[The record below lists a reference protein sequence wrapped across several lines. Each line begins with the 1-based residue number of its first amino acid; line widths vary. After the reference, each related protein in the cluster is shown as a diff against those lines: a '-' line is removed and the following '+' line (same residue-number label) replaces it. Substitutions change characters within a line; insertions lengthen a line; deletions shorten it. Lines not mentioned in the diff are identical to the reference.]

1 MLKRIRNVHSLFYM
15 PLAFLAFP
23 VLGVFFFGY
32 PVWTLGITAAFLSW
46 LPFSCQF

>member
-23 VLGVFFFGY
+23 VLGVFFLVIQFGL
-32 PVWTLGITAAFLSW
+32 WG
-46 LPFSCQF
+46 

>member
-1 MLKRIRNVHSLFYM
+1 MLKRIRNVHSLFYL

-32 PVWTLGITAAFLSW
+32 PVCHILLQSISI
-46 LPFSCQF
+46 LPLHFKPL